1 MTQEVIKKGGPKRT
15 TRKKSAAETAQL
27 AQNLPDGA
35 AVGVAVSVAIEEK
48 HH

>member
-15 TRKKSAAETAQL
+15 TRKKSAAETAKL
-27 AQNLPDGA
+27 AQNLPDRA
-35 AVGVAVSVAIEEK
+35 AIRVAVRVAIEEK